1 MFYAL
6 PPLLKNEKER
16 QSAVD
21 RHGAASKRLS
31 VIQAAAAEAANLF
44 DVHIGVASIIDRSRM
59 VAIAAHGL
67 DLEEVRRDVAFCS
80 HTIADGSRVLCLPDT
95 AEDKRFAGNP
105 LVRGAPGIRFYA
117 GAPLVTAE
125 GHVLGALCAMDAT
138 PHDRPTDAQT
148 EALQALAAEVV
159 AALTA
164 DEG

>member
-16 QSAVD
+16 QAAVD

-31 VIQAAAAEAANLF
+31 LVQDAAARAADLF
-44 DVHIGVASIIDRSRM
+44 DVDIGVASIIDRSRM
-59 VAIAAHGL
+59 VAIATHGI
-67 DLEEVRRDVAFCS
+67 DVDEVRRDVAFCA
-80 HTIADGSRVLCLPDT
+80 HTIADASRVLCLPDT
-95 AEDKRFAGNP
+95 AEDRRFAGNP
-105 LVRGAPGIRFYA
+105 LVQNAPGIRFYA
-117 GAPLVTAE
+117 GAPLVTQE
-125 GHVLGALCAMDAT
+125 GHVLGALCAMDAS
-138 PHDRPTDAQT
+138 PHEAPTVEQA